1 MFSSK
6 EIRDLLSLLP
16 NPGHHPLQLLER
28 PCGTRHALSQ
38 VFYFSLI
45 SAHPPDFLFRGGF
58 PLSRCFNSFFSSF
71 PLFSFFFSL
80 SQRPRRSKEV
90 DGHLAKEER
99 NPNGVFIISCFVIL
113 EAGER
118 KATISF
124 GKGLPTME
132 TIIIHSA
139 KGRIKGNM
147 PKRYRCARARERAN
161 YVSRLSHY
169 KFKRETKLLQ
179 FSLL

>member
-1 MFSSK
+1 MFSS

-28 PCGTRHALSQ
+28 LCGTRHALSQ

-45 SAHPPDFLFRGGF
+45 SAHPPDFLFWGGF

-71 PLFSFFFSL
+71 LFFFSL
-80 SQRPRRSKEV
+80 SQRSRRSKEV

-99 NPNGVFIISCFVIL
+99 KPNGVFIISCFVIL

-147 PKRYRCARARERAN
+147 PKRYR
-161 YVSRLSHY
+161 
-169 KFKRETKLLQ
+169 
-179 FSLL
+179 